1 MFELLFFWLTFSQ
14 LLSSVF
20 SFLYILHLSL
30 SLSLSFF
37 LFSLAPILPCVWK
50 PGWANHWSVARFL
63 VSRVSAFFA
72 VSPVSDGF
80 AGGWGGGR
88 APNPPLAH
96 RGWLRT
102 WSEKP
107 RHVNHYELYH
117 SHTHL
122 SPLRGSGVS
131 TLEGHSST
139 GATLAAEWDP
149 DFNAGLCVGRQRRT
163 AVI

>member
-30 SLSLSFF
+30 SLSL
-37 LFSLAPILPCVWK
+37 IL
-50 PGWANHWSVARFL
+50 SVL
-63 VSRVSAFFA
+63 SRPY
-72 VSPVSDGF
+72 SPVCVEAWVGQSLKRCQISGKQSVCLF
-80 AGGWGGGR
+80 CCVTSFRRGCGGVGGGR